1 MFDFDKKKGPEFD
14 SDKKKASFLIS
25 TTKDFD
31 KEKSSS
37 LISTRKK
44 VLSLIYASGC
54 ISRRTQG
61 FEFDFGKKKSVSV
74 ISARKRL

>member
-1 MFDFDKKKGPEFD
+1 MFDSDKKKGPEFD

-25 TTKDFD
+25 TTKRLQVDFD

-44 VLSLIYASGC
+44 VLSLI
-54 ISRRTQG
+54 SRRTMPWVAFQ
-61 FEFDFGKKKSVSV
+61 EEHKALSLISVRKS
-74 ISARKRL
+74 R